1 MISINKF
8 NYFRKKNRS
17 ESETREETFADAP
30 QTVRKKPSERK
41 WYLMLFLL
49 LAGAG
54 FAAVSYVMP
63 FHNEKAEPVN
73 RQFSGALPGNNPG
86 SNLWLNGQSAI
97 PSPQPQLSQAPS
109 PPHAGNAPQTV
120 MPGPVQEKKTI
131 AASEQPLN
139 TEKKKQKAEVTGK
152 AKDKEVGRNVFKD
165 FYVKNAGQVMKASE
179 KNMEKKLPEL
189 SKFINGGGLQ
199 NLPPVSVVNTP
210 PVEQPKEIRIYG
222 ITCAGNANDSC
233 VAITNEGI
241 LKEGDKIGIE
251 TVSTVDR
258 KSLVTDKRTVDFN

>member
-1 MISINKF
+1 MIGINKLNF
-8 NYFRKKNRS
+8 FRKKNRS
-17 ESETREETFADAP
+17 ENETREETFADAP
-30 QTVRKKPSERK
+30 QTVRKKTSERK

-63 FHNEKAEPVN
+63 LHNEKTMPVN
-73 RQFSGALPGNNPG
+73 RSGVLPGNNPG
-86 SNLWLNGQSAI
+86 SNLWLNGQSSI

-109 PPHAGNAPQTV
+109 PQHAGNAPQTV
-120 MPGPVQEKKTI
+120 MPGPAQEKKI
-131 AASEQPLN
+131 VAASEQPLN

-152 AKDKEVGRNVFKD
+152 AKDKEEGRNVFKE
-165 FYVKNAGQVMKASE
+165 FYVKNAGQVMKASD

-241 LKEGDKIGIE
+241 LKEGDKIGTE

>member
-1 MISINKF
+1 MISLNKF
-8 NYFRKKNRS
+8 KFIQKKNRS
-17 ESETREETFADAP
+17 ENETREETFADAP
-30 QTVRKKPSERK
+30 QTVRKNPSERK

-63 FHNEKAEPVN
+63 FHNEKTVSVN
-73 RQFSGALPGNNPG
+73 RSGVLPGNNPG
-86 SNLWLNGQSAI
+86 SNLWLSGQSAV

-109 PPHAGNAPQTV
+109 PQNAGNAPQTV

-131 AASEQPLN
+131 AASEQPVK
-139 TEKKKQKAEVTGK
+139 TEKKQQKAEVTGK
-152 AKDKEVGRNVFKD
+152 AKDREEGRNVFKD
-165 FYVKNAGQVMKASE
+165 FYVKNAGQGVKASE

-210 PVEQPKEIRIYG
+210 PVEQPKEVRIYG
-222 ITCAGNANDSC
+222 ITCAGSANDSC

-241 LKEGDKIGIE
+241 LKEGDKIGTE